1 MIVLYALAYKKK
13 SYQLAA
19 YIPTVW
25 TSLGIFFTFLSI
37 FLALSDQD
45 FRMKIQN
52 PENNQVILDLID
64 KIIPAF
70 STSMIGIIG
79 AIITSILNKIVLAI
93 VEQKEENRQADYYGS
108 VVHKKGDYSP
118 EMVLIDVVEVI
129 KKQTEEIH
137 TSNVMV
143 IEKLNSLLLL
153 IPSLNETTNSTIST
167 ALHTQKEDF
176 IRAID
181 EINISFGKS
190 LDAQNRTMDM
200 NLKSME
206 NMLKEK
212 MDSVQRENRSMIA
225 DYVKTQKESLENTST
240 NLANESLE
248 RNRLLTE
255 YITSEREKFEKILSD
270 MRKLFEEDVRQIIQ
284 QFANEQHELSITTI
298 NKFNEKLKSDAL
310 VILEGVRQKLDEL
323 YKDQFDLVEKTILVN
338 KEAVDKSL
346 EENRTSIQTI
356 LGANKAAIEDI
367 SNEIKADNN
376 NLRMDLAAM
385 QKQWKED
392 SMEVERNH
400 HAEVVRIHTNAEKE
414 LQDLLAKLIGIESAL
429 QQSLGTI
436 KNEITK
442 SIQEFENKQ
451 EEVKTFIVNKNKDL
465 QIDLTNQIQK
475 ASQIDRLQTACAM
488 LLNNT
493 NSTINALNTLTS
505 NISSSLASINN
516 SLEGSS
522 KKYIETVVNSNDLLA
537 YINGTLLVDKDNIT
551 SVFALLGEIETL
563 KKVTEEIE
571 EDIKYIKSLQD
582 SEK

>member
-1 MIVLYALAYKKK
+1 
-13 SYQLAA
+13 
-19 YIPTVW
+19 
-25 TSLGIFFTFLSI
+25 
-37 FLALSDQD
+37 
-45 FRMKIQN
+45 
-52 PENNQVILDLID
+52 
-64 KIIPAF
+64 
-70 STSMIGIIG
+70 
-79 AIITSILNKIVLAI
+79 
-93 VEQKEENRQADYYGS
+93 
-108 VVHKKGDYSP
+108 
-118 EMVLIDVVEVI
+118 
-129 KKQTEEIH
+129 
-137 TSNVMV
+137 
-143 IEKLNSLLLL
+143 
-153 IPSLNETTNSTIST
+153 
-167 ALHTQKEDF
+167 
-176 IRAID
+176 
-181 EINISFGKS
+181 
-190 LDAQNRTMDM
+190 
-200 NLKSME
+200 
-206 NMLKEK
+206 
-212 MDSVQRENRSMIA
+212 
-225 DYVKTQKESLENTST
+225 
-240 NLANESLE
+240 
-248 RNRLLTE
+248 
-255 YITSEREKFEKILSD
+255 
-270 MRKLFEEDVRQIIQ
+270 
-284 QFANEQHELSITTI
+284 
-298 NKFNEKLKSDAL
+298 
-310 VILEGVRQKLDEL
+310 
-323 YKDQFDLVEKTILVN
+323 
-338 KEAVDKSL
+338 
-346 EENRTSIQTI
+346 
-356 LGANKAAIEDI
+356 
-367 SNEIKADNN
+367 
-376 NLRMDLAAM
+376 MDLAAM